1 MRSLALLLLLTPALP
16 AQAEVYQW
24 TDSNGRLHFGDQP
37 AQGARNVRPVAA
49 PTPARTYP
57 GSSPSPAADPAAAP
71 DARERLERQRRLSE
85 VLAQERAARERERQ
99 QAAADAAARA
109 RKCQA
114 LRRHLQSIEGV
125 RAFHEAPNGE
135 RHYLDDAE
143 RQAYVERV
151 NRDLEA
157 HCP

>member
-71 DARERLERQRRLSE
+71 DARERLERQ
-85 VLAQERAARERERQ
+85 
-99 QAAADAAARA
+99 QAAADADADAAARA